1 MEVKALNGSQRLLC
15 IWGWVSFGL
24 KKKKGILKKLFEKS
38 AEWKYFRR
46 VSQSE
51 GRWGFIYLHAEMM
64 AGVKSSS
71 NDEIALN

>member
-1 MEVKALNGSQRLLC
+1 MEVKALNGSQTIVHLR
-15 IWGWVSFGL
+15 VSQLWF

-51 GRWGFIYLHAEMM
+51 RRWGFIYLHAEMM